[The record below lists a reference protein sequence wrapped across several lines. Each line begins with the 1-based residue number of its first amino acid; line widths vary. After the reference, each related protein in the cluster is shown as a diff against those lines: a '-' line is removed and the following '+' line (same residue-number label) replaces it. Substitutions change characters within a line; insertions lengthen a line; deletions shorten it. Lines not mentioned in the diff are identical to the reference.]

1 MKISF
6 LGQGLNFNSDCSVG
20 NKLLMLFKD
29 NRFNKFTVISAFASK
44 AGVFGLSNCIS
55 EASEYIKEVNI
66 IVGVDQEGTSKEAL
80 DSINLLNV
88 NSYIYYQNESPI
100 FHPKIYI
107 FEGDKVKNIIIGS
120 SNLTGRGLFV
130 NVESSLMIEFS
141 SDNIEGN
148 NFFSELQLFYKDLL
162 DFTDP
167 NLFKI
172 ETDIIDKFVNDGI
185 VPLESVSFNKHQKH
199 TSDRSIANET
209 QLQIPKRSIARIPK
223 LFRNGSNKYSNN
235 NILDVVNEEL
245 NIDVISIEKRF
256 GKSFFIKDA
265 RLFEMYIL
273 LKLLE
278 INTTENTYKINRKKF
293 EDNYL
298 KDIKTI
304 NNNRT
309 NTWIALSDLGLID
322 SSNRI
327 TKLGQKMSSFEY
339 EFFVVYIYKTHIS
352 KYIDLIID
360 YFCQSDDNLKKSNKN
375 IALDLKAIYLN
386 KDVIYLTESNGR
398 YISSWLSLL
407 RDDFGCIDFKPRTK
421 ERKLLYIPSKLDKN
435 KLISKIRENTKAN
448 EYLCNIKLI
457 QNKA

>member
-6 LGQGLNFNSDCSVG
+6 LGQGLDFNSNFSVG

-44 AGVFGLSNCIS
+44 AGVLGLSKCIS
-55 EASEYIKEVNI
+55 EASEYIKEINI

-80 DSINLLNV
+80 DSINLLDV
-88 NSYIYYQNESPI
+88 NSYIFYQNESPI

-130 NVESSLMIEFS
+130 NVESSLMVEFS
-141 SDNIEGN
+141 CDSIEGN
-148 NFFSELQLFYKDLL
+148 MFFSELQLYYKDLL
-162 DFTDP
+162 NFTDP

-172 ETDIIDKFVNDGI
+172 EKDIIEKFANDGI
-185 VPLESVSFNKHQKH
+185 VPLESISFNKHQKH
-199 TSDRSIANET
+199 TSDRILANEP
-209 QLQIPKRSIARIPK
+209 QLQIPKRSIARIPE
-223 LFRNGSNKYSNN
+223 LFRKGSQEYTNN

-245 NIDVISIEKRF
+245 NIDVISIEKRL
-256 GKSFFIKDA
+256 GKIPFIKDA
-265 RLFEMYIL
+265 RLFEMYII
-273 LKLLE
+273 LKFL
-278 INTTENTYKINRKKF
+278 NNHKSENSYKINRKEF
-293 EDNYL
+293 EDVYL
-298 KDIKTI
+298 KDIITI

-309 NTWIALSDLGLID
+309 NTWIGLSDLGFINSTNNLTE
-322 SSNRI
+322 SG
-327 TKLGQKMSSFEY
+327 LEMSSLEY
-339 EFFVVYIYKTHIS
+339 EFFVVYIYKTHIC

-360 YFCQSDDNLKKSNKN
+360 YFCQSDDNLKKSNKD

-398 YISSWLSLL
+398 YISSWLNLL
-407 RDDFGCIDFKPRTK
+407 RDDFGCIDFKPRTSK
-421 ERKLLYIPSKLDKN
+421 RKLLYIPSNLDKI

-448 EYLCNIKLI
+448 EYLCNIKWI
-457 QNKA
+457 